1 MDRKIEKK
9 KWTPKKI
16 IWLSIGGIF
25 AFLILYNLIF
35 GDHSAKFNVQKERI
49 SIEEVKEDYFQDYI
63 TVTGTVEP
71 ISTIFLDAME
81 GGRVEEIVT
90 EDGTM
95 VKKGDVILRLSNTNL
110 HLEIMNREA
119 NLAEQINNLR
129 NTRLSMEQNKLN
141 LTRQLLELDYQLN
154 IQKREYENSKDLF
167 SKKFISDK
175 EFEEEKEY
183 YEYLSKSREL
193 VIENQKADSLF
204 REIQVFQL
212 ENSVEQMQLNLKFV
226 RNKLDNLSVKAPVS
240 GLLVS
245 VNAEIGEAKL
255 RGQRLGQIHVLD
267 EFKIHLEIDEHYISR
282 VNTNLIGEF
291 DFTGKTYKL
300 LIKKIYPEVRNGRF
314 RVDLVFSEDVPKRI
328 RTGQTFRVKLELGE
342 SKIAILVPRGGFY
355 QSTGGQYI
363 FVIDPSEKF
372 AVKRDIRLGRMN
384 PKYYEVLEGLEPGEK
399 VIVSSYDNFGRAEK
413 LILK

>member
-25 AFLILYNLIF
+25 VFLILYNLIF

-49 SIEEVKEDYFQDYI
+49 SIEEVKKAHFQDYI

-90 EDGTM
+90 EEGTT

-129 NTRLSMEQNKLN
+129 NTRLSMEQNKLS

-154 IQKREYENSKDLF
+154 VQKRDYENSKDLF
-167 SKKFISDK
+167 NKKFISDK

-183 YEYLSKSREL
+183 YEYLFKTREL

-204 REIQVFQL
+204 REIQVAQL
-212 ENSVEQMQLNLKFV
+212 ENSVEQMQLNLEFV
-226 RNKLDNLSVKAPVS
+226 RKKLDNLSVRAPVS

-245 VNAEIGEAKL
+245 VNAEIGEAKSS
-255 RGQRLGQIHVLD
+255 GQRLGQIHVLD
-267 EFKIHLEIDEHYISR
+267 EFKIRLEIDEHYISR
-282 VNTNLIGEF
+282 VHANLIGEF
-291 DFTGKTYKL
+291 DFTGKTFKL
-300 LIKKIYPEVRNGRF
+300 RIKKIYPEVRNGRF
-314 RVDLVFSEDVPKRI
+314 GVDLVFTEDVPERI
-328 RTGQTFRVKLELGE
+328 RTGQTFRIKLELGE
-342 SKIAILVPRGGFY
+342 SKMAILVPRGGFY

-384 PKYYEVLEGLEPGEK
+384 PRYYEVLEGLEPGEQV
-399 VIVSSYDNFGRAEK
+399 VISSYDNFGRAEK

>member
-25 AFLILYNLIF
+25 AFLILYNLIL
-35 GDHSAKFNVQKERI
+35 GDHSTKFNVHKERI
-49 SIEEVKEDYFQDYI
+49 SIEEVKKDFFQDYI

-81 GGRVEEIVT
+81 GGRIEEIVT
-90 EDGTM
+90 EEGTM

-129 NTRLSMEQNKLN
+129 NTRLSMEQNKLS
-141 LTRQLLELDYQLN
+141 LTRQLLELDYKLN

-183 YEYLSKSREL
+183 YEYLFKARDL

-204 REIQVFQL
+204 REIQVAQL
-212 ENSVEQMQLNLKFV
+212 ENSVEQMQLNLEFV
-226 RNKLDNLSVKAPVS
+226 RKKLDNLSVKAPVS

-245 VNAEIGEAKL
+245 VNAEIGEAKS

-282 VNTNLIGEF
+282 VNANLIGEF

-300 LIKKIYPEVRNGRF
+300 RIKKIYPEVRNGRF
-314 RVDLVFSEDVPKRI
+314 GVDLVFSEDVPQRI

-342 SKIAILVPRGGFY
+342 SKMAILIPRGGFY

-399 VIVSSYDNFGRAEK
+399 VVVSNYDNFGKAEK

>member
-25 AFLILYNLIF
+25 IFLILYNLIF
-35 GDHSAKFNVQKERI
+35 GDHSSKFNVQKERI
-49 SIEEVKEDYFQDYI
+49 SIEEVKEDFFQDYI

-90 EDGTM
+90 EEGTM

-141 LTRQLLELDYQLN
+141 LTRQLLELDYQFN

-167 SKKFISDK
+167 SKKYISDK

-183 YEYLSKSREL
+183 YEYLAKTREL

-204 REIQVFQL
+204 REIQVTQL
-212 ENSVEQMQLNLKFV
+212 ENSVEQMQLNLVFV
-226 RNKLDNLSVKAPVS
+226 RKKLDNLSVKAPVR

-245 VNAEIGEAKL
+245 VNAEIGEAKSS
-255 RGQRLGQIHVLD
+255 GQRLGQIHVLD

-282 VNTNLIGEF
+282 VHAQLIGEL

-300 LIKKIYPEVRNGRF
+300 RIKKIYPEVRNGRF
-314 RVDLVFSEDVPKRI
+314 GVDLVFTEDVPERI

-384 PKYYEVLEGLEPGEK
+384 PRYYEVLEGLKPGEK
-399 VIVSSYDNFGRAEK
+399 VVISSYDNFGRAEK

>member
-25 AFLILYNLIF
+25 AFLILYNLIL
-35 GDHSAKFNVQKERI
+35 GDHSTKFNVQKERI
-49 SIEEVKEDYFQDYI
+49 SIEEVKKDFFQDYI

-90 EDGTM
+90 EEGTM
-95 VKKGDVILRLSNTNL
+95 IKKGDVILHLSNTNL

-119 NLAEQINNLR
+119 SLAEQINNLR
-129 NTRLSMEQNKLN
+129 NTRLSMEQNKLS
-141 LTRQLLELDYQLN
+141 LTKQLLELDYKLN

-183 YEYLSKSREL
+183 YEYLFKTREL
-193 VIENQKADSLF
+193 VIENQKQDSLF
-204 REIQVFQL
+204 RAIQVTQL

-245 VNAEIGEAKL
+245 VNAEIGEAKS

-282 VNTNLIGEF
+282 VNANLIGEF

-300 LIKKIYPEVRNGRF
+300 RIKKIYPEVRNGRF
-314 RVDLVFSEDVPKRI
+314 GVDLVFAKDVPVKI

-342 SKIAILVPRGGFY
+342 SKIAILIPRGGFY

-372 AVKRDIRLGRMN
+372 AVKRNIRLGRMN
-384 PKYYEVLEGLEPGEK
+384 PRYYEVLEGVEPGEK
-399 VIVSSYDNFGRAEK
+399 VIVSSYDNFGKAEK

>member
-25 AFLILYNLIF
+25 VFLILYNLIF

-49 SIEEVKEDYFQDYI
+49 SIEEVKKAHFQDYI

-90 EDGTM
+90 EEGTM
-95 VKKGDVILRLSNTNL
+95 IKKGDVILRLSNTNL

-129 NTRLSMEQNKLN
+129 NTRLSMEQNKLS

-154 IQKREYENSKDLF
+154 VQKRDYENSKDLF

-175 EFEEEKEY
+175 EFEEQKEY
-183 YEYLSKSREL
+183 YEYLFKTREL

-204 REIQVFQL
+204 REIQVAQL
-212 ENSVEQMQLNLKFV
+212 ENSVEQMQLNLEFV
-226 RNKLDNLSVKAPVS
+226 RKKLDNLSVRAPVS

-245 VNAEIGEAKL
+245 VNAEIGEAKSS
-255 RGQRLGQIHVLD
+255 GQRLGQIHVLD
-267 EFKIHLEIDEHYISR
+267 EFKIRLEIDEHYISR
-282 VNTNLIGEF
+282 VHSNLIGEF

-300 LIKKIYPEVRNGRF
+300 QIKKIYPEVRNGRF
-314 RVDLVFSEDVPKRI
+314 EVDLVFTEDVPERI
-328 RTGQTFRVKLELGE
+328 RTGQTFRIKLELGE
-342 SKIAILVPRGGFY
+342 SKMAILVPRGGFY

-384 PKYYEVLEGLEPGEK
+384 PRYYEVLEGLEPGEQV
-399 VIVSSYDNFGRAEK
+399 VISSYDNFGRAEK

>member
-25 AFLILYNLIF
+25 AFLILYSLIF

-119 NLAEQINNLR
+119 SLAEQINNLR

-183 YEYLSKSREL
+183 YEYLFKTREL
-193 VIENQKADSLF
+193 VIENQKQDSLF
-204 REIQVFQL
+204 RAIQVTQL

-226 RNKLDNLSVKAPVS
+226 RKKLDDLSVKAPVS

-245 VNAEIGEAKL
+245 VNAEIGEAKS

-267 EFKIHLEIDEHYISR
+267 EFKIRLEIDEHYISR
-282 VNTNLIGEF
+282 VNANLIGEF

-300 LIKKIYPEVRNGRF
+300 QIKKIYPEVRNGRF
-314 RVDLVFSEDVPKRI
+314 GVDLVFSEDVPERI

-363 FVIDPSEKF
+363 FVVDPSEKF

-384 PKYYEVLEGLEPGEK
+384 PKYYEVLEGLDPGEK
-399 VIVSSYDNFGRAEK
+399 VVVSSYDNFGRAEK